1 MVAASYLEKKSEDFD
16 RLGIR
21 FEPEI
26 YLPSGLSIPNPDLIC
41 IFGNLLD
48 NAQDACLQADDPVI
62 VLKSVFR
69 EPYLT
74 ISCRNTAKDT
84 PQDNKKRRIP
94 ELERGVG
101 FTILNDLA
109 RRYDGSF
116 LTEQEDG
123 WFKTEI
129 ILKNGEN
136 NAC

>member
-1 MVAASYLEKKSEDFD
+1 MF
-16 RLGIR
+16 
-21 FEPEI
+21 
-26 YLPSGLSIPNPDLIC
+26 
-41 IFGNLLD
+41 
-48 NAQDACLQADDPVI
+48 Q
-62 VLKSVFR
+62 

-74 ISCRNTAKDT
+74 ISCRNTAKDA
-84 PQDNKKRRIP
+84 PDGSKKRRIP

-123 WFKTEI
+123 WFKSEI